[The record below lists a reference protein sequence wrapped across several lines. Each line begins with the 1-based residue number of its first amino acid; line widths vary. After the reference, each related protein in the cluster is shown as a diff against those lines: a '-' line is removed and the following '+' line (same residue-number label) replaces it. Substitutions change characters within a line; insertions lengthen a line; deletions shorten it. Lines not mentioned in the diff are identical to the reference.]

1 MSQFSRSW
9 WGQKFITAIEN
20 LTDSG
25 RLSRGRSYARGSK
38 VKGFEIDGNLVTAQ
52 VRGSINPYFGVHK
65 EPLYHI
71 TIEFQPLSAAKW
83 SAAVA
88 EMASKASVISRLLL
102 NEIPDDIEKTF
113 QSLNLDLLPGSQ
125 KDFET
130 SCSCPDWSN
139 PCKHI
144 AGVYY
149 LVAAELD
156 QDPFLLFELRGLS
169 RENLIK
175 ELSKSPLGQALS
187 AELQSAQS
195 TPQHA
200 AAFYT
205 PPETLPAQG
214 ETKEGETKESETNLR
229 EFWQGKKQLPQTME
243 ALPENSVSAIQIKKQ
258 GDFPAF
264 WHRDNSFI
272 EAMETLYEQVKS
284 KGEL

>member
-9 WGQKFITAIEN
+9 WGQKFITAIEQ

-25 RLSRGRSYARGSK
+25 RLSRGRSYARGNK
-38 VKGFEIDGNLVTAQ
+38 VKGFNIDGNLVTAQ

-65 EPLYHI
+65 EPLYQI
-71 TIEFQPLSAAKW
+71 TIEFKSLSAAKW
-83 SAAVA
+83 SDAIAQ
-88 EMASKASVISRLLL
+88 MSSKASVISRLLL
-102 NEIPDDIEKTF
+102 NEIPDDIEKIF
-113 QSLNLDLLPGSQ
+113 QPLNLTLLPSSQ

-139 PCKHI
+139 PCKHV

-169 RENLIK
+169 RQNLIQ
-175 ELSKSPLGQALS
+175 ELSKSPLGKALS
-187 AELQSAQS
+187 ADLQSAQREPQPQDTYYAPLETHTVS
-195 TPQHA
+195 DTP
-200 AAFYT
+200 
-205 PPETLPAQG
+205 E
-214 ETKEGETKESETNLR
+214 LR

-243 ALPENSVSAIQIKKQ
+243 AFLEQPVSAILVKKQ

-264 WHRDNSFI
+264 WDRDNSFI
-272 EAMETLYEQVKS
+272 EAMEALYEQVKT
-284 KGEL
+284 KGQL